1 MNKLMLELVTV
12 KMVNTHQTLKTVREL
27 ISLTK
32 FIKLKRVT
40 FSRINYHP
48 QYLEKRRY

>member
-1 MNKLMLELVTV
+1 MLELVTV

-48 QYLEKRRY
+48 QYLHKRRY